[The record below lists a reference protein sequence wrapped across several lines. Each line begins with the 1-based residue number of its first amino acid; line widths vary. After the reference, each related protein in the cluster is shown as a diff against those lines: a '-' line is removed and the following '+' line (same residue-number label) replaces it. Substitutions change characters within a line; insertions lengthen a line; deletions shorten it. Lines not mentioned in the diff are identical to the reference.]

1 MEPFIDFKSGAR
13 LNLKNNISVMG
24 VINCTPDSF
33 YDGGKYRNTGDAV
46 ESALRM
52 EEEGAE
58 IIDIGGESTRPGSKR
73 ISAEEELS
81 RVLPVI
87 GSLRKKSKIIIS
99 VDTYKS
105 EVARAAIENGA
116 DMVNDIGGFDLDPK
130 MGETIAKLQCPVII
144 GHISGVPE
152 TMQNKVKYDDTV
164 KEVRKKLEEKICM
177 AVKFD
182 IKENS
187 IIIDPGIG
195 FGKSTEDNL
204 KLIKNIGYICDL
216 GKPVA
221 IGVSRKSFIGNI
233 LQLAPGERM
242 EGSLAASSIAAFLG
256 VSIIRT
262 HDVKETVRTV
272 KVVKKILYA

>member
-33 YDGGKYRNTGDAV
+33 YDGGKYRNTEDAV

-73 ISAEEELS
+73 ISVEEELS

-177 AVKFD
+177 AVKFN

-204 KLIKNIGYICDL
+204 KLIKNIGDICDL